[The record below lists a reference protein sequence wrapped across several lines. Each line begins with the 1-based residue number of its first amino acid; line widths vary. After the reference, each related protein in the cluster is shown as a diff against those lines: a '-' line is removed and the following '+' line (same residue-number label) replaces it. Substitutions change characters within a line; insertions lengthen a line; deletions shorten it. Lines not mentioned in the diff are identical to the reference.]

1 MAAVL
6 AVPLMLGACSGG
18 HPTSSTDAS
27 PPTPTGDRRAAEA
40 LASAATGS
48 GAVVHL
54 QALQDIAARNGGN
67 RATGTAGYEQSVDYV
82 ADTLRRVGFDVQT
95 PTVPLSA
102 GAESGDAQEGEGS
115 ATSGTT
121 RNVIAQTRSGR
132 TDEVV
137 LSGAHLDSVPAG
149 PGIGDDGSGVAAQL
163 EVAVKMGADAPVT
176 NAVRFVFFGAE
187 EDGLLGS
194 QAYVRGLSPDGRRD
208 IAVMLN
214 SDGLAAPNGG
224 YFVYDGDGSDGSNTE
239 TAAPGSQA
247 IERLLHDR
255 LASQGV
261 QPRDRIRR
269 RLRLRPVRR
278 GRHPRRRRVLRGL
291 GNEDRRAGPPVGRP
305 ARRPLP
311 TLLPPGLRRHQ
322 QHQQTDVRPHGQH
335 PRLRSRRIRGG
346 PQRLTATEPTV
357 RPMRTRFPL
366 P

>member
-261 QPRDRIRR
+261 QPRGTGFVDDSDYGPFVAAGIPAGGVFSGDSGTKTAEQARLWGGQPGVPFQPCYHRACDDINNINRPMFDRMVNT
-269 RLRLRPVRR
+269 LAY
-278 GRHPRRRRVLRGL
+278 G
-291 GNEDRRAGPPVGRP
+291 VG
-305 ARRPLP
+305 AFAVDLNG
-311 TLLPPGLRRHQ
+311 LPPRNQ
-322 QHQQTDVRPHGQH
+322 
-335 PRLRSRRIRGG
+335 RSGR
-346 PQRLTATEPTV
+346 
-357 RPMRTRFPL
+357 
-366 P
+366 